1 MSILNFRPEIWSA
14 NLLVAT
20 RKALVFGNC
29 INRDYEGEISAAGDT
44 VRITSI
50 GRPTIS
56 TYTPNVT
63 KITPEQVNDSQ
74 RTLVVDQSKFFAF
87 AVDDVDARQAKGNV
101 IPQSMNEAAYGFA
114 DVIDQYIANSMY
126 TGIQTANQAGSITV
140 AANTPSDF
148 YDKVLVPL
156 KIKLDLANV
165 PTEGRWINVRPEAH
179 GALLRDARFVK
190 VNESGTSE
198 GLRNGHVGRAAG
210 FDIMVTNNA
219 PNTSGSEYVTIAG
232 TNAAY
237 TFAEQINKVE
247 AYRPQDSFSDAV
259 KGLVLYGGKLV
270 RPDFLASALV
280 TIS

>member
-1 MSILNFRPEIWSA
+1 MSIVNFRPEIWSA

-20 RKALVFGNC
+20 RKALVYGDC

-56 TYTPNVT
+56 SYVPNVT
-63 KITPEQVNDSQ
+63 TINPEQVNDSQ

-114 DVIDQYIANSMY
+114 DVIDQYIANTMY
-126 TGIQTANQAGSITV
+126 TGIQTANQVGSITI
-140 AANTPSDF
+140 AAGTPSDF
-148 YDKVLVPL
+148 YDKVLVPM

-198 GLRNGHVGRAAG
+198 GLRNGMVGRAAG
-210 FDIMVTNNA
+210 FDIRVTNNA
-219 PNTSGSEYVTIAG
+219 PNTTGSEYVTIAG

-247 AYRPQDSFSDAV
+247 AYRPQSSFSDAV

-280 TIS
+280 TVS